1 MITDQKTTGQKITD
15 QKTTDEKTIEI
26 SAAKTTLLGSLTIE
40 NVSRRG
46 FLQGMFSAGAFVLCA
61 RLVPEPLWAD
71 VKVVS
76 EIDAA
81 AFHPSLW
88 VGIQTDGL
96 VYIVAHRSE
105 MGNGVRTSLPR
116 ILADELDADWAR
128 VHVVQGDGNEAYGSQ
143 DTDGSHSVR
152 EFFDVLREAGATARL
167 MLVRAAAQQWGVPES
182 QCVADPVHIVSDL
195 NSSRKLGYGEL
206 ASLAAKLPVPKKE
219 EVKLKSPDAWRYIG
233 KPAKGLDAPD
243 VCAGKAI
250 FGMDVRIDGM
260 LYAAVARP
268 PVLGGK
274 VKSLDDKAALQVIGV
289 KKTIAID
296 PFTPPHAA
304 QPLGGVAVIADNT
317 WAAFKG
323 RNKLQIAWE
332 NGSHGVYNS
341 ATYKKDLQETARQPG
356 KVVQQVGDVD
366 AEFSKGGKIVEAEY
380 YAPHLAHASME
391 PPVAVADVRGDVRG
405 DKVTVWSPT
414 QDPQGVQEQVAK
426 ALRIKKEDVVCHV
439 TFLGGGFGR
448 KSLPDYAVEAAI
460 LSKKTGRPMKV
471 VWSREDDIKFDYF
484 HSVAAMYMKAALDDN
499 GKPKA
504 WLQRSVFPPI
514 SSTFD
519 VNAVYGSDGEMSLGW
534 TPFPF
539 DVPNV
544 RAENGKAT
552 AHVRIGWLRSVAN
565 IYHAFA
571 VQSFANELAYAAN
584 RDPFDYLLALMGP
597 PRILDSGAKNSNG
610 TAEKYPFDL
619 ARLRHVA
626 ELAAEK
632 SQWGKR
638 KFGKGSGMGIA
649 VHRSFLT
656 YVATVVEAEVD
667 SQGAVTIPHVHT
679 VVDAGIVANPEMVRQ
694 QFEGAAVFGTSIA
707 RTGEITATNGAI
719 DQSNFSDYPV
729 ARMNEAP
736 YQTDIHIV
744 QSTAPPAGV
753 GEPGV
758 PPFIPAL
765 CNAIFVATGK
775 RVRELPLSRN
785 GFS

>member
-1 MITDQKTTGQKITD
+1 MTRAKNAIETRI
-15 QKTTDEKTIEI
+15 EKPTIERL
-26 SAAKTTLLGSLTIE
+26 AIE

-61 RLVPEPLWAD
+61 RLVPQPLMAEG
-71 VKVVS
+71 KS
-76 EIDAA
+76 ASGIDAA
-81 AFHPSLW
+81 PFRPSLW
-88 VGIQTDGL
+88 VAIQTDGT
-96 VYIVAHRSE
+96 VFIVAHRSE

-116 ILADELDADWAR
+116 ILADELDADWSR
-128 VHVVQGDGNEAYGSQ
+128 VKVVQGDGDARYGSQ

-152 EFFDVLREAGATARL
+152 EFFDTLREAGATARL
-167 MLVRAAAQQWGVPES
+167 MLIRAAAQQWGVPES
-182 QCVADPVHIVSDL
+182 QCVADPVHVVSDR
-195 NSSRKLGYGEL
+195 NSSRKIGYGEL

-219 EVKLKSPDAWRYIG
+219 ELQLKSPDAWRYIG
-233 KPAKGLDAPD
+233 KPSKGLDAPD
-243 VCAGKAI
+243 VCSGKAV
-250 FGMDVRIDGM
+250 FGMDVRLDGM

-274 VKSLDDKAALQVIGV
+274 VKSLDDKAALQVMGV

-296 PFTPPHAA
+296 PFTAPHAA

-332 NGSHGVYNS
+332 NGSHAVYNS
-341 ATYKKDLQETARQPG
+341 TAYKKELQQTARQPG
-356 KVVQQVGDVD
+356 KVVHTAGDVD
-366 AEFSKGGKIVEAEY
+366 AEFAKGGKIVEAEY
-380 YAPHLAHASME
+380 FAPHLAHASME
-391 PPVAVADVRGDVRG
+391 PPVAVADVRGD
-405 DKVTVWSPT
+405 KVTVWSPT
-414 QDPQGVQEQVAK
+414 QDPQGVQQQVAK
-426 ALRIKKEDVVCHV
+426 ALGIKKEDVVCHV

-448 KSLPDYAVEAAI
+448 KSLPDYAVEAAV
-460 LSKKTGRPMKV
+460 LSKKTGRPVKV

-484 HSVAAMYMKAALDDN
+484 HSVAAMYMKASLDES

-514 SSTFD
+514 GSTF
-519 VNAVYGSDGEMSLGW
+519 NESEVYGGDGEMSMGW
-534 TPFPF
+534 NPLPF

-584 RDPFDYLLALMGP
+584 RDPLDYLLELMGP
-597 PRILDSGAKNSNG
+597 PRVLNSGAKDSG
-610 TAEKYPFDL
+610 GAKGMAEKYPYDIG
-619 ARLRHVA
+619 RLRHVA
-626 ELAAEK
+626 EVVAEK
-632 SQWGKR
+632 SQWGK
-638 KFGKGSGMGIA
+638 KKLGKGSGMGIA

-667 SQGAVTIPHVHT
+667 SQGAIRIPHVHT
-679 VVDAGIVANPEMVRQ
+679 VLDAGIVANPEMVRQ

-707 RTGEITATNGAI
+707 KTGEITATDGAI

-729 ARMNEAP
+729 ARMNESP

-765 CNAIFVATGK
+765 CNAIFAATGK